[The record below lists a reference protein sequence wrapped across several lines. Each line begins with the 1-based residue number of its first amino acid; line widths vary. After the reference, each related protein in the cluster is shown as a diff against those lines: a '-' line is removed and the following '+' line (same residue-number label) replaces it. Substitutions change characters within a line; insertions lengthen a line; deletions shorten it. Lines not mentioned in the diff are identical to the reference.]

1 MATGFDDFPP
11 VTSLLTRFN
20 AALNARDLPTMR
32 SLLTPDTVFENTY
45 PPPDGERFAGL
56 SAVSAYWEQFFH
68 ASSALHI
75 EIERL
80 LTTPAFA
87 VQQWTYRWTGLDG
100 SSGHIRG
107 IDLFLIRD
115 GLIAAKYSYVKG

>member
-1 MATGFDDFPP
+1 MPAPNGNYPP
-11 VTSLLTRFN
+11 I
-20 AALNARDLPTMR
+20 AALLSAFNDALNRRDLPAMLR
-32 SLLTPDTVFENTY
+32 LLTPDTVFENTY
-45 PPPDGERFAGL
+45 PPPDGERFSGL
-56 SAVSAYWEQFFH
+56 PAVAAYWEQFFRDSA
-68 ASSALHI
+68 ASFI

-80 LTTPAFA
+80 LTTPDFG

-107 IDLFLIRD
+107 IDLFLLRD

>member
-1 MATGFDDFPP
+1 METGLVAYPP
-11 VTSLLTRFN
+11 AASLLTQFN
-20 AALNARDLPTMR
+20 AALNDRDLPAML
-32 SLLTPDTVFENTY
+32 SLLSADTIFENTY
-45 PPPDGERFAGL
+45 PPPDGERYSGKE
-56 SAVSAYWEQFFH
+56 AVGAYWEQFFH
-68 ASSALHI
+68 DSTASHI

-80 LTTPAFA
+80 LTTPTFG

-100 SSGHIRG
+100 ATGHIRG

>member
-1 MATGFDDFPP
+1 MSGLSYAYPP
-11 VTSLLTRFN
+11 IDALLNAFN
-20 AALNARDLPTMR
+20 DALNRRDMPVML

-45 PPPDGERFAGL
+45 PPPDGERFSGL
-56 SAVSAYWEQFFH
+56 PAVSAYWEQFFRDST
-68 ASSALHI
+68 ASHI

-80 LTTPAFA
+80 LTTPSFG
-87 VQQWTYRWTGLDG
+87 VQQWTYHWTSPDG
-100 SSGHIRG
+100 SQGHIRG